1 MLKSE
6 VKINVQG
13 ISKTEDGVSIVT
25 FSATIET
32 EKPKIIGAI
41 ENIVDHELYR
51 KNKKMVN
58 KDKEEYED
66 ALFSLYDR
74 VVSEKNGAKNE

>member
-1 MLKSE
+1 MLKNE

-13 ISKTEDGVSIVT
+13 MSKTEDDIPIVV

-32 EKPKIIGAI
+32 EKPKIVGAI

-58 KDKEEYED
+58 KDKEKYED
-66 ALFSLYDR
+66 ELFSLYDR
-74 VVSEKNGAKNE
+74 IVSEKSGVKNE